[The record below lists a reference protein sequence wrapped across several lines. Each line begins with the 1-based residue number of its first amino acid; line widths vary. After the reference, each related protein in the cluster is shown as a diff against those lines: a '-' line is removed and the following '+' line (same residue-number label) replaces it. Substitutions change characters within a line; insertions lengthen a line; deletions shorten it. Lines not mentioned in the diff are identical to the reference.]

1 MSLRS
6 LIMRGRARRGGGE
19 EGRGGGMSLR
29 SLIMRGRARQGGRR
43 GGRGGGH
50 VT

>member
-19 EGRGGGMSLR
+19 EGGGGACHLD
-29 SLIMRGRARQGGRR
+29 L
-43 GGRGGGH
+43 
-50 VT
+50 